1 MPILLADNGQ
11 SLNADVLSALKKCGI
26 KKVIIVGGKLAV
38 TENVENQLIKN
49 GIAKGNISRIAGS
62 TAVE

>member
-1 MPILLADNGQ
+1 ME
-11 SLNADVLSALKKCGI
+11 
-26 KKVIIVGGKLAV
+26 KVIIVGGKLAV

-49 GIAKGNISRIAGS
+49 GIAKANISRIAGS